1 MKLKDRAVLITG
13 ASSGIG
19 WETALAFAEAGAK
32 VALTARRVEKLEELK
47 AKIEGNGGHA
57 LAIRCDVQNQQDV
70 ETAVKQTTAAF
81 GRLDVLVNNA
91 GLLAVK
97 KLEDQSTE
105 SVEEIMRTNYFGVVY
120 AIKAALPIMTKQGNG
135 HIVNVSSVAGL
146 MGLPLMSAYCASK
159 FAVVGLTES
168 MRREYYGTG
177 VTFTSFCPG
186 SVDTPMVADILHSPD
201 GGVPVK
207 AKTPRQ
213 VAEQILKC
221 VRKRTPEQIY
231 AEAPGFVFK
240 LARFFPRLA
249 DWGIQKAFK
258 KFHPLAKK

>member
-1 MKLKDRAVLITG
+1 MKLKDKAVLITG

-32 VALTARRVEKLEELK
+32 VAVTARRLDKLEELK
-47 AKIEGNGGHA
+47 AKIEGMGAKA
-57 LAIRCDVQNQQDV
+57 LAIRCDVQNKKDV
-70 ETAVKQTTAAF
+70 EDAVRKTAEEF
-81 GRLDVLVNNA
+81 GALDVLINNA

-105 SVEEIMRTNYFGVVY
+105 SVEDIMRTNYFGVVY
-120 AIKAALPIMTKQGNG
+120 AIKAALPIMKKQGDG

-146 MGLPLMSAYCASK
+146 MGFPLMSAYCASK

-201 GGVPVK
+201 GKIPIS

-221 VRKRTPEQIY
+221 VRKRTPERIY
-231 AEAPGFVFK
+231 AEAPGFVFQ
-240 LARFFPRLA
+240 LARFFPRFS

-258 KFHPLAKK
+258 KFHPMSGK